1 MKIQSFPCK
10 CKKLNYILK
19 EVVTLNLISLK
30 TKKYIKRD
38 SASTIKAN
46 KDERR
51 VILKKINCVILNELL
66 FLNNN
71 QVVYKLDF
79 ANSES

>member
-1 MKIQSFPCK
+1 MVIIVIKIQTFQSK
-10 CKKLNYILK
+10 CKKLDYILK

-51 VILKKINCVILNELL
+51 VILMKINCVTLNELL
-66 FLNNN
+66 FF
-71 QVVYKLDF
+71 K
-79 ANSES
+79 

>member
-1 MKIQSFPCK
+1 LSFKFKNVMLIIVMKIQIFPCK

-30 TKKYIKRD
+30 TKKYFKRD

-51 VILKKINCVILNELL
+51 VILKKKNCVILKELL
-66 FLNNN
+66 FF
-71 QVVYKLDF
+71 K
-79 ANSES
+79 